1 MNMLLSFETERLLLR
16 PFMPSDAAAVQLLA
30 GNYEVAKTTLSL
42 PHPYPDG
49 AAELWIDF
57 RRDAAKQGHGYTF
70 AIINKENDFLLG
82 SISLNITSEH
92 RRAELGYWLG
102 PPYWGN
108 GYTTEAAAR
117 VLQFGFSELNLNK
130 IYAAA
135 MVKNPASARIM
146 IKLGMKHE
154 GLFRQHVLKW
164 GQPEDITYYGLLKEE
179 YSN

>member
-1 MNMLLSFETERLLLR
+1 MQVSFETERLTLR
-16 PFMPSDAAAVQLLA
+16 PFNHTDAAAVQVLA

-49 AAELWIDF
+49 AAEIWIDF
-57 RRDAAKQGHGYTF
+57 RRDAARQGHGYTF
-70 AIINKENDFLLG
+70 AITNKDNNLLLG
-82 SISLNITSEH
+82 AISLNLSSEH

-117 VLQFGFSELNLNK
+117 ILQFGFDELKLNK

-135 MVKNPASARIM
+135 MIKNPASASVM
-146 IKLGMKHE
+146 IKIGMKHE
-154 GLFRQHVLKW
+154 GIFRQHVLKW
-164 GQPEDITYYGLLKEE
+164 GQPEDITYYGLTRDD
-179 YSN
+179 YYT

>member
-1 MNMLLSFETERLLLR
+1 MLLSFETERLLLR

-70 AIINKENDFLLG
+70 AITNKENDFLLG

-102 PPYWGN
+102 TPHWGN

-117 VLQFGFSELNLNK
+117 ILQFGFNELNLNK

-135 MVKNPASARIM
+135 MVKNPASATD
-146 IKLGMKHE
+146 H
-154 GLFRQHVLKW
+154 
-164 GQPEDITYYGLLKEE
+164 D
-179 YSN
+179 